1 MFFFFFFQAEDG
13 IRDVERSRGLGDVYK
28 RQGINAEYMGIENMV
43 NNVQSI
49 EMRLAELAS
58 LEEKLVESEN
68 QYLEVTAKIGN
79 IIEGWEAYL
88 NRKGKK
94 PMPNINLFSRSTT
107 TARFFREVLGDSLR
121 RTKHSNTKQKEYCG
135 EKQKITG
142 KANLSGA
149 DSSESLSQ
157 INVVANKTDTQLLC
171 FSKLIF
177 KFDYRQQQYMKIN

>member
-68 QYLEVTAKIGN
+68 QYLEVTAKIGICN
-79 IIEGWEAYL
+79 TKHCRKYHRRVGSIFEQ
-88 NRKGKK
+88 KGKK
-94 PMPNINLFSRSTT
+94 ANAKYKSLFSKHHN
-107 TARFFREVLGDSLR
+107 
-121 RTKHSNTKQKEYCG
+121 RT
-135 EKQKITG
+135 
-142 KANLSGA
+142 
-149 DSSESLSQ
+149 
-157 INVVANKTDTQLLC
+157 
-171 FSKLIF
+171 IF
-177 KFDYRQQQYMKIN
+177 QGSVG